1 MPRWRI
7 ALFAPVL
14 LALICLQLLSGCILV
29 PVGDDRGRGGD
40 RGDRSHE
47 RSEERDRHDEQDRHD
62 EHDRHDEPKR

>member
-29 PVGDDRGRGGD
+29 PVDDGRWRGGGRGYEHN
-40 RGDRSHE
+40 RHE
-47 RSEERDRHDEQDRHD
+47 HW
-62 EHDRHDEPKR
+62 